1 MQQRITVSAT
11 MATVSFSKEVFDHE
25 AVLGAAYHLTDKYG
39 VEVGV
44 EDKDFIAMLIPKE
57 NYSPTAAAMRED
69 LLSFCNDVLDEE
81 LRLKL
86 QQKTARLLDVIVRH
100 AFSPIDLRKELGN
113 S

>member
-1 MQQRITVSAT
+1 
-11 MATVSFSKEVFDHE
+11 MATASFNKEVYSNE
-25 AVLGAAYHLTDKYG
+25 AVLAAAYHLTDKYG

-44 EDKDFIAMLIPKE
+44 EDEDFIAILIPKG
-57 NYSPTAAAMRED
+57 NYAPTEDAMRED

-86 QQKTARLLDVIVRH
+86 QEKTANLLDVIVRH

-113 S
+113 